1 VCKMDVTDE
10 DPNSHGRLR
19 WVSGHNRTGSASQ
32 RVRDASSSRS
42 PFPGQQQAKARGV
55 GGIK

>member
-1 VCKMDVTDE
+1 MDVTDE